1 MREAAGAA
9 PARQI
14 VGVLLAAGK
23 GARFDPSGRRSK
35 LLQRLPS
42 GKAVAVATAR
52 ILQPGVSQVLAVV
65 KPGDD
70 ELAQVLRDQGCQVVI
85 CADAQRGMGT
95 SLAYALSQ
103 VQHVDGWIVALAD
116 MPFVQPATIDKLK
129 DALLDGADIA
139 APVHQG
145 RRGNPVAFSIKHL
158 PQLLTLDGDQGAR
171 SLLAIHPITLIA
183 VDDAGVL
190 RDIDTP
196 ADLR

>member
-23 GARFDPSGRRSK
+23 GARFDPSGRQSK

-42 GKAVAVATAR
+42 GETVAVAAVR
-52 ILQPGVSQVLAVV
+52 ALQADVPHVVAVV
-65 KPGDD
+65 KPDD
-70 ELAQVLRDQGCQVVI
+70 AELATLLQKQGCQVVV
-85 CADAQRGMGT
+85 CADAGRGMGT
-95 SLAYALSQ
+95 SLAYVLSQ
-103 VQHVDGWIVALAD
+103 LKHADGWIVALAD
-116 MPFVQPATIDKLK
+116 MPFVQPATVGKLLQ
-129 DALLDGADIA
+129 ALLDGADIA

-145 RRGNPVAFSIKHL
+145 RRGNPVAFSARHL

-171 SLLAIHPITLIA
+171 SLLAVHPITL
-183 VDDAGVL
+183 VEVNDAGVL

-196 ADLR
+196 TDLP

>member
-23 GARFDPSGRRSK
+23 GARFDPSGRQSK

-42 GKAVAVATAR
+42 GETVAVAAAR
-52 ILQPGVSQVLAVV
+52 ALQADVAHVVAVV
-65 KPGDD
+65 KSDD
-70 ELAQVLRDQGCQVVI
+70 AELAAALRDQGCQVVV
-85 CADAQRGMGT
+85 CVDAARGMGK
-95 SLAYALSQ
+95 SLSHALSQ
-103 VQHVDGWIVALAD
+103 VPHADGWIVALAD
-116 MPFVQPATIDKLK
+116 MPFVHPDTVGKLAQ
-129 DALLDGADIA
+129 ALLDGADIA

-145 RRGNPVAFSIKHL
+145 RRGNPVAFGTKHL

-171 SLLAIHPITLIA
+171 SLLAVHPITLIE
-183 VDDAGVL
+183 VNDAGVL

-196 ADLR
+196 ADLG